1 MHHFS
6 RQFIVSIFCISI
18 FACNQNDAP
27 PPPRPSK
34 IDPNP
39 SSAFLSPEQS
49 MQKIQLPPGYHLE
62 LVASEPII
70 QEPVA
75 IVWDANGNMYVAEM
89 RSYMQDIV
97 GTGERLPICR
107 ITKLEDINGDGKM
120 DKHTIFIDSLVLP
133 RMMLAL
139 DDRLVVNETYT
150 YNLYSYKDKNGD
162 GKADEKTLVYHN
174 DTPDDANLEHQ
185 KTGLVWNIDNWIYV
199 TSNPV
204 RYRFTNGMMKVDT
217 LSGSPGGQWG
227 LAHDNYGR
235 LFFSTAGGE
244 KAAQNFQ
251 ENPLYGDLDF
261 GDQREGDFDE
271 VWPIVATPDIEG
283 GQHRLRADSTLNHFT
298 GCCGQSVFR
307 GDRLPKTMLGDLFVC
322 EPVGRLIRRA
332 KVTERQGITY
342 VKNAY
347 DKREFIAST
356 DLNFR
361 PINTATGPDG
371 CLYIVDM
378 YHGIIQESEWT
389 KPDSYINP
397 QILRKNLDKNIN
409 RGRIYR
415 LVHDGLKPG
424 PKPQMLKASNEEL
437 IGYLSHPNGWW
448 RDNAQRLLVIHGDKS
463 VVPELKRIALNQ
475 KTLTEKLT
483 FWKSVPTPLARLH
496 ALWTLEGLN
505 ALDEKTISVAL
516 QEEDI
521 EIKKAAIRMS
531 EPMLVSNNAK
541 MLSQLI
547 KMKSDTSYGV
557 KIQLALSLRFSK
569 TDKAI
574 STLKEIRKANDTNKL
589 IAKAVSRSLL
599 RTDESLAALREST
612 NGLGEKDKDL
622 VYDGSI
628 NYQQLCA
635 TCHGKEGEGI
645 PSQLAPPLA
654 GSARVNGDKDIL
666 INILLAGLKGP
677 VDNHFY
683 PEQMPSQKEHTDV
696 YIASVLSYM
705 RRSFGNKGEIVKPGN
720 VRDIRKLLNGRDS
733 AWTLAALKDWKKPE
747 KEKK

>member
-1 MHHFS
+1 
-6 RQFIVSIFCISI
+6 
-18 FACNQNDAP
+18 
-27 PPPRPSK
+27 
-34 IDPNP
+34 
-39 SSAFLSPEQS
+39 
-49 MQKIQLPPGYHLE
+49 
-62 LVASEPII
+62 
-70 QEPVA
+70 
-75 IVWDANGNMYVAEM
+75 
-89 RSYMQDIV
+89 
-97 GTGERLPICR
+97 
-107 ITKLEDINGDGKM
+107 
-120 DKHTIFIDSLVLP
+120 
-133 RMMLAL
+133 
-139 DDRLVVNETYT
+139 
-150 YNLYSYKDKNGD
+150 
-162 GKADEKTLVYHN
+162 
-174 DTPDDANLEHQ
+174 
-185 KTGLVWNIDNWIYV
+185 
-199 TSNPV
+199 
-204 RYRFTNGMMKVDT
+204 
-217 LSGSPGGQWG
+217 
-227 LAHDNYGR
+227 
-235 LFFSTAGGE
+235 
-244 KAAQNFQ
+244 
-251 ENPLYGDLDF
+251 
-261 GDQREGDFDE
+261 
-271 VWPIVATPDIEG
+271 
-283 GQHRLRADSTLNHFT
+283 
-298 GCCGQSVFR
+298 
-307 GDRLPKTMLGDLFVC
+307 
-322 EPVGRLIRRA
+322 
-332 KVTERQGITY
+332 
-342 VKNAY
+342 
-347 DKREFIAST
+347 
-356 DLNFR
+356 
-361 PINTATGPDG
+361 
-371 CLYIVDM
+371 M

-415 LVHDGLKPG
+415 LVHDGFKPG
-424 PKPQMLKASNEEL
+424 PKPQMLKASNDEL
-437 IGYLSHPNGWW
+437 IGFLSHPNGWW

-463 VVPELKRIALNQ
+463 VVPELKRIAQNQ

-505 ALDEKTISVAL
+505 ALDEKTISTAL
-516 QEEDI
+516 QDNDI

-531 EPMLVSNNAK
+531 EPMLVSNNPK

-547 KMKSDTSYGV
+547 KKKSDTSYGV

-569 TDKAI
+569 TDIAI
-574 STLKEIRKANDTNKL
+574 ATLKEIKSANDSNKL

-635 TCHGKEGEGI
+635 TCHGMEGEGI

-677 VDNHFY
+677 VDNHVY

>member
-1 MHHFS
+1 
-6 RQFIVSIFCISI
+6 
-18 FACNQNDAP
+18 
-27 PPPRPSK
+27 
-34 IDPNP
+34 
-39 SSAFLSPEQS
+39 
-49 MQKIQLPPGYHLE
+49 
-62 LVASEPII
+62 
-70 QEPVA
+70 
-75 IVWDANGNMYVAEM
+75 
-89 RSYMQDIV
+89 
-97 GTGERLPICR
+97 
-107 ITKLEDINGDGKM
+107 
-120 DKHTIFIDSLVLP
+120 
-133 RMMLAL
+133 MMLAL
-139 DDRLVVNETYT
+139 EDKLIVNETYT
-150 YNLYSYKDKNGD
+150 YNLYSYRDKNGD

-204 RYRFTNGMMKVDT
+204 RYRFTNGLMKVDT

-251 ENPLYGDLDF
+251 VNPLYGDLDF

-271 VWPIVATPDIEG
+271 VWPIVATPDVEG
-283 GQHRLRADSTLNHFT
+283 GQHRLREDSTLNHFT
-298 GCCGQSVFR
+298 GCCGQSIFQ
-307 GDRLPKTMLGDLFVC
+307 GDRLPGSLLGDLFIC

-332 KVTERQGITY
+332 KVTEKKGITY

-356 DLNFR
+356 DMNFR

-389 KPDSYINP
+389 KPDSYIHS
-397 QILRKNLDKNIN
+397 QILRKQLDKNIN

-415 LVHDGLKPG
+415 LVHDGYKPG
-424 PKPQMLKASNEEL
+424 PKPKMLEASNDEL
-437 IGYLSHPNGWW
+437 IAYLSHPNGWW
-448 RDNAQRLLVIHGDKS
+448 RENAQRLLVLRGDLS
-463 VVPELKRIALNQ
+463 VVPELKRIALH
-475 KTLTEKLT
+475 KTSIFEKLM
-483 FWKSVPTPLARLH
+483 FWKSFPTPLARLH

-505 ALDEKTISVAL
+505 ALDEKTISEAL
-516 QEEDI
+516 KDNDI

-531 EPMLVSNNAK
+531 EPSLMANNK
-541 MLSQLI
+541 NMLSQLLA
-547 KMKSDTSYGV
+547 MKTDTSYGV

-569 TDKAI
+569 TDAAI
-574 STLKEIRKANDTNKL
+574 TTLKDLRSANDSNRL

-599 RTDESLAALREST
+599 RTDESMAALREST
-612 NGLGEKDKDL
+612 KGLGEKDKDL

-635 TCHGKEGEGI
+635 TCHGMDGKGI

-654 GSARVNGDKDIL
+654 GSARVNGDKDVL
-666 INILLAGLKGP
+666 INIVLAGLKGP
-677 VDNHFY
+677 IDNHNY
-683 PEQMPSQKEHTDV
+683 PEQMASQKEHTDI

-705 RRSFGNKGEIVKPGN
+705 RRSFGNNGDIVKSGN

-733 AWTLAALKDWKKPE
+733 AWTLAALKDWKKPG
-747 KEKK
+747 KK

>member
-1 MHHFS
+1 MNHII
-6 RQFIVSIFCISI
+6 QQTIVVFFCVCF
-18 FACNQNDAP
+18 FACNQEDAP

-34 IDPNP
+34 INSNP
-39 SSAFLSPEQS
+39 SSAFLSPEES
-49 MQKIQLPPGYHLE
+49 MKTIKLPPGYHLE
-62 LVASEPII
+62 LVASEPIV
-70 QEPVA
+70 QEPAA
-75 IVWDANGNMYVAEM
+75 IVWDANGNMYVAEL

-107 ITKLEDINGDGKM
+107 ITKLEDTDGDGKM
-120 DKHTIFIDSLVLP
+120 DKHSVFIDSLVLP

-139 DDRLVVNETYT
+139 EDKLIVNETYT
-150 YNLYSYKDKNGD
+150 YNLYSYRDKNGD

-204 RYRFTNGMMKVDT
+204 RYRFTNGLMKVDT

-251 ENPLYGDLDF
+251 VNPLYGDLDF

-271 VWPIVATPDIEG
+271 VWPIVATPDVEG
-283 GQHRLRADSTLNHFT
+283 GQHRLREDSTLNHFT
-298 GCCGQSVFR
+298 GCCGQSIFQ
-307 GDRLPKTMLGDLFVC
+307 GDRLPGSLLGDLFIC

-332 KVTERQGITY
+332 KVTEKKGITY

-356 DLNFR
+356 DMNFR

-389 KPDSYINP
+389 KPDSYIHS
-397 QILRKNLDKNIN
+397 QILRKQLDKNIN

-415 LVHDGLKPG
+415 LVHDGYKPG
-424 PKPQMLKASNEEL
+424 PKPKMLEASNDEL
-437 IGYLSHPNGWW
+437 IAYLSHPNGWW
-448 RDNAQRLLVIHGDKS
+448 RENAQRLLVLRGDLS
-463 VVPELKRIALNQ
+463 VVPELKRIALH
-475 KTLTEKLT
+475 KTSIFEKLM
-483 FWKSVPTPLARLH
+483 FWKSFPTPLARLH

-505 ALDEKTISVAL
+505 ALDEKTISEAL
-516 QEEDI
+516 KDNDI

-531 EPMLVSNNAK
+531 EPSLMANNK
-541 MLSQLI
+541 NMLSQLLA
-547 KMKSDTSYGV
+547 MKTDTSYGV

-569 TDKAI
+569 TDAAI
-574 STLKEIRKANDTNKL
+574 TTLKDLRSANDSNRL

-599 RTDESLAALREST
+599 RTDESMAALREST
-612 NGLGEKDKDL
+612 KGLGEKDKDL

-635 TCHGKEGEGI
+635 TCHGMDGKGI

-654 GSARVNGDKDIL
+654 GSARVNGDKDVL
-666 INILLAGLKGP
+666 INIVLAGLKGP
-677 VDNHFY
+677 IDNHNY
-683 PEQMPSQKEHTDV
+683 PEQMASQKEHTDI

-705 RRSFGNKGEIVKPGN
+705 RRSFGNNGDIVKSGN

-733 AWTLAALKDWKKPE
+733 AWTLAALKDWKKPG
-747 KEKK
+747 KK

>member
-1 MHHFS
+1 MHHFF
-6 RQFIVSIFCISI
+6 RQIILPIFCVIF
-18 FACNQNDAP
+18 FACNQNDALP
-27 PPPRPSK
+27 PPARPSK
-34 IDPNP
+34 INPNP
-39 SSAFLSPEQS
+39 SSAFLSPEES
-49 MQKIQLPPGYHLE
+49 MKTIKLPPGFHLE

-107 ITKLEDINGDGKM
+107 ITKLEDTDGDGKM
-120 DKHTIFIDSLVLP
+120 DKHTVFIDSLVLP

-150 YNLYSYKDKNGD
+150 YNLYSYKDKNDD

-174 DTPDDANLEHQ
+174 NTPDDANLEHQ

-204 RYRFTNGMMKVDT
+204 RYRFVNGMMKVDT

-283 GQHRLRADSTLNHFT
+283 GQHRLREDSTLNHFT
-298 GCCGQSVFR
+298 GCCGQSIFR

-397 QILRKNLDKNIN
+397 QILRKKLDKNIN

-415 LVHDGLKPG
+415 LVHDGFKPG
-424 PKPQMLKASNEEL
+424 PKPQMLKASNDDL

-475 KTLTEKLT
+475 KTITEKLT

-505 ALDEKTISVAL
+505 ALDEKTISTAL
-516 QEEDI
+516 QDNDI

-531 EPMLVSNNAK
+531 EPMLVSNNPK

-569 TDKAI
+569 TDIAI
-574 STLKEIRKANDTNKL
+574 ATLKEIKSANDSNKL

-599 RTDESLAALREST
+599 RTDETLAALREST

-677 VDNHFY
+677 IDNHVY

-747 KEKK
+747 KK

>member
-1 MHHFS
+1 MHHFF
-6 RQFIVSIFCISI
+6 RQIILPIFCVIF
-18 FACNQNDAP
+18 FACNQNDALP
-27 PPPRPSK
+27 PPARPSK
-34 IDPNP
+34 INPNP
-39 SSAFLSPEQS
+39 SSAFLSPEES
-49 MQKIQLPPGYHLE
+49 MKTIKLPPGFHLE

-107 ITKLEDINGDGKM
+107 ITKLEDTDGDGKM
-120 DKHTIFIDSLVLP
+120 DKHTVFIDSLVLP

-150 YNLYSYKDKNGD
+150 YNLYSYKDKNDD

-174 DTPDDANLEHQ
+174 NTLDDANLEHQ

-204 RYRFTNGMMKVDT
+204 RYRFVNGMMKVDT

-283 GQHRLRADSTLNHFT
+283 GQHRLREDSTLNHFT
-298 GCCGQSVFR
+298 GCCGQSIFR

-397 QILRKNLDKNIN
+397 QILRKKLDKNIN

-415 LVHDGLKPG
+415 LVHDGFKPG
-424 PKPQMLKASNEEL
+424 PKPQMLKASNDDL

-475 KTLTEKLT
+475 KTITEKLT

-505 ALDEKTISVAL
+505 ALDEKTISTAL
-516 QEEDI
+516 QDNDI

-531 EPMLVSNNAK
+531 EPMLVSNNPK

-569 TDKAI
+569 TDIAI
-574 STLKEIRKANDTNKL
+574 ATLKEIKSANDSNKL

-599 RTDESLAALREST
+599 RTDETLAALREST

-677 VDNHFY
+677 IDNHVY

-747 KEKK
+747 KK

>member
-1 MHHFS
+1 MYL
-6 RQFIVSIFCISI
+6 FIKQLFLSIFCVIF
-18 FACNQNDAP
+18 FACNQNDALP
-27 PPPRPSK
+27 PPARPSK
-34 IDPNP
+34 INPNP
-39 SSAFLSPEQS
+39 SSAFLSPEES
-49 MQKIQLPPGYHLE
+49 MKTIKLPPGFHLE

-107 ITKLEDINGDGKM
+107 ITKLEDTDGDGKM
-120 DKHTIFIDSLVLP
+120 DKHTVFIDSLVLP

-150 YNLYSYKDKNGD
+150 YNLYSYKDKNDD

-174 DTPDDANLEHQ
+174 NTPDDANLEHQ

-204 RYRFTNGMMKVDT
+204 RYRFVNGMMKVDT

-283 GQHRLRADSTLNHFT
+283 GQHRLREDSTLNHFT
-298 GCCGQSVFR
+298 GCCGQSIFR

-397 QILRKNLDKNIN
+397 QILRKKLDKNIN

-415 LVHDGLKPG
+415 LVHDGYKPG
-424 PKPQMLKASNEEL
+424 PKPQMLKASNDDL

-463 VVPELKRIALNQ
+463 VVPELKRIAQNQ
-475 KTLTEKLT
+475 KTITEKLT

-505 ALDEKTISVAL
+505 ALDEKTISTAL
-516 QEEDI
+516 QDYDI

-531 EPMLVSNNAK
+531 EPMLVSNNPK

-569 TDKAI
+569 TDIAI
-574 STLKEIRKANDTNKL
+574 ATLKEIKSANDSNKL

-599 RTDESLAALREST
+599 RTDETLAALREST

-677 VDNHFY
+677 IDNHVY

-747 KEKK
+747 KK